1 MRLPFA
7 IVSAACAA
15 ALGLSANAA
24 TVRTA
29 TENFV
34 TSRISDAMSR
44 VPGTVSN
51 IVTKTYVEG
60 LGVSGGVTPEM
71 LTNYTDSAVAAA
83 ESRIT
88 NSLPRC
94 ETAAAAWQVPNDWRL
109 GYLLR
114 TTQESGHFDSFTTNA
129 YFQIFSN
136 VTETAS
142 TTLAAVLA
150 PVALDRLSGFAPTGV
165 TYSAVSPG
173 VTIAGNVA
181 TAPTGGVF
189 RIRAADPVS
198 GQARYADIPLD
209 HRTRTGETVEYYF
222 ADAANQQ

>member
-1 MRLPFA
+1 MKKAIALLVFVVFA
-7 IVSAACAA
+7 AQ
-15 ALGLSANAA
+15 ANAFDDTTEWQDVSPTS
-24 TVRTA
+24 TVLS
-29 TENFV
+29 V
-34 TSRISDAMSR
+34 VGHYS
-44 VPGTVSN
+44 
-51 IVTKTYVEG
+51 
-60 LGVSGGVTPEM
+60 
-71 LTNYTDSAVAAA
+71 
-83 ESRIT
+83 
-88 NSLPRC
+88 PRC

-198 GQARYADIPLD
+198 GGVRYADIPLD
-209 HRTRTGETVEYYF
+209 HRTSTGETVEYYF